1 LRIFANNEL
10 NVFFYFILLVIEII
24 MRQIVKALILLN
36 NYSGATILKK
46 N

>member
-1 LRIFANNEL
+1 
-10 NVFFYFILLVIEII
+10 

-36 NYSGATILKK
+36 NCSGATILKK